1 VIILDRALQDLERRG
16 QPIRVAMVGAGY
28 MGRGLALQMA
38 RYTHGMQLVAI
49 ANRTVSE
56 AQRAYR
62 EAGIETVQHVD
73 SRAALEAAVAR
84 GECSVTDDALL
95 VCQADGIDAIIEVTG
110 EIEFGSHVVM
120 TAIEHGKH
128 VVLMNAEL
136 DATLGPILKVHAD
149 RSGVVITNADG
160 DQPGV
165 IMNLF
170 RYVEGIGCRPVLA
183 GNMKGLQDAY
193 RTPETQKRFAEKYG
207 QKAHMVT
214 SFADG
219 SKISMEM
226 AVVANATGFRVAQ
239 RGMLGPAC
247 EHVNDAVDKF
257 PHERLLE
264 GGIVD
269 YVLGAQPGGG
279 VFVIGY
285 NEDPIQQG
293 YLNYYKMGEGPFYVF
308 YVPYHLCHFEAPM
321 SVARAVLYGD
331 ATTEPLG
338 APVVD
343 VITAAKRDMKAG
355 EMLDGIGR
363 FTSYGLAENSEICRA
378 QNLLPLGLSEGCR
391 LKRDVGRD
399 EVLTYADVELPEGR
413 LCDQLR
419 ESQNAHFDQ
428 GATVP
433 AESER
438 LTEV

>member
-1 VIILDRALQDLERRG
+1 VIILDKALADLERRNK
-16 QPIRVAMVGAGY
+16 PIRVAMVGAGY
-28 MGRGLALQMA
+28 MGRGLAVQIA
-38 RYTHGMQLVAI
+38 RYTRGMELVAI
-49 ANRTVSE
+49 ANRTVCE
-56 AQRAYR
+56 AGRAYR
-62 EAGIETVQHVD
+62 EAGVEAVSHVD
-73 SRAALEAAVAR
+73 SRPALEQAIAS
-84 GECSVTDDALL
+84 GKCSITDDAQL
-95 VCQADGIDAIIEVTG
+95 VCQADGVDAVIEVTG
-110 EIEFGSHVVM
+110 EIEFGAHVVM

-128 VVLMNAEL
+128 VMLMNAEL
-136 DATLGPILKVHAD
+136 DATLGPILKVYAD
-149 RSGVVITNADG
+149 KAGVVITNADG

-193 RTPETQKRFAEKYG
+193 RTPETQKGFAQKYG

-239 RGMLGPAC
+239 RGMLGPSC
-247 EHVNDAVDKF
+247 SHVNEAVDKF
-257 PHERLLE
+257 PTERLLE

-285 NEDPIQQG
+285 NEDKIQQG

-331 ATTEPLG
+331 ATTAPLG
-338 APVVD
+338 GAVVE
-343 VITAAKRDMKAG
+343 VVTAAKKDMKAG
-355 EMLDGIGR
+355 ELLDGIGK
-363 FTSYGLAENSEICRA
+363 FTSYGLAENADVCRE
-378 QNLLPLGLSEGCR
+378 QNLLPMGLSEGCR

-399 EVLTYADVELPEGR
+399 EVLSYADIELPAGR
-413 LCDQLR
+413 LADRLR
-419 ESQNAHFDQ
+419 QEQEAYF
-428 GATVP
+428 A
-433 AESER
+433 
-438 LTEV
+438 

>member
-1 VIILDRALQDLERRG
+1 VIILDKALADLERRNK
-16 QPIRVAMVGAGY
+16 PIRVAMVGAGY
-28 MGRGLALQMA
+28 MGRGLALQIA
-38 RYTHGMQLVAI
+38 RYTRGMELVAI
-49 ANRTVSE
+49 ANRTVCE
-56 AQRAYR
+56 AGRAYR
-62 EAGIETVQHVD
+62 EAGVEAVSHVD
-73 SRAALEAAVAR
+73 SRPALEQAIAS
-84 GECSVTDDALL
+84 GKCSITDDAQL
-95 VCQADGIDAIIEVTG
+95 VCQADGVDAVIEVTG
-110 EIEFGSHVVM
+110 EIEFGAHVVM

-128 VVLMNAEL
+128 VMLMNAEL
-136 DATLGPILKVHAD
+136 DATLGPILKVYAD
-149 RSGVVITNADG
+149 KAGVVITNADG

-193 RTPETQKRFAEKYG
+193 RTPETQKGFAEKYG

-247 EHVNDAVDKF
+247 SHVNEAVDKF
-257 PHERLLE
+257 PTERLLE

-285 NEDPIQQG
+285 NEDKIQQG

-331 ATTEPLG
+331 ATTAPLG
-338 APVVD
+338 GAVVE
-343 VITAAKRDMKAG
+343 VVTAAKKDMKAG
-355 EMLDGIGR
+355 ELLDGIGK
-363 FTSYGLAENSEICRA
+363 FTSYGLAENADVCRE
-378 QNLLPLGLSEGCR
+378 QNLLPMGLSEGCR

-399 EVLTYADVELPEGR
+399 EVLSYADIELPAGR
-413 LCDQLR
+413 LADRLR
-419 ESQNAHFDQ
+419 QEQEAYF
-428 GATVP
+428 A
-433 AESER
+433 
-438 LTEV
+438 

>member
-1 VIILDRALQDLERRG
+1 MIILDKALEQLEEKNT
-16 QPIRVAMVGAGY
+16 PIRVAMIGAGY
-28 MGRGLALQMA
+28 MGRGLALQIQ
-38 RYTHGMQLVAI
+38 RYTRGMHLVAI
-49 ANRTVSE
+49 ANRTISGAE
-56 AQRAYR
+56 KAYR
-62 EAGIETVQHVD
+62 QAGVESVQVVD
-73 SRAALEAAVAR
+73 NPLALEDAIKNNQCA
-84 GECSVTDDALL
+84 VTDDAQM
-95 VCQADGIDAIIEVTG
+95 VCQAEGVDVIIEVTG
-110 EIEFGSHVVM
+110 EIEFGARVVM

-136 DATLGPILKVHAD
+136 DATLGPILKVYAD
-149 RSGVVITNADG
+149 KAGVVITNADG

-170 RYVEGIGCRPVLA
+170 RYVDGIGCRPVLA

-193 RTPETQKRFAEKYG
+193 RTPETQRGFAEKYG

-226 AVVANATGFRVAQ
+226 AVVANATGFNVAQ

-247 EHVNDAVDKF
+247 EHVTDAVNLF
-257 PHERLLE
+257 PKERMLE

-285 NEDPIQQG
+285 SEDKIQQG

-331 ATTEPLG
+331 PTTAPSG
-338 APVVD
+338 SPVVD
-343 VITAAKRDMKAG
+343 VLTAAKKDMHTG
-355 EMLDGIGR
+355 ELLDGIGH
-363 FTSYGLAENSEICRA
+363 FTSYGLAENAGICQRDR
-378 QNLLPLGLSEGCR
+378 LLPLGLSEGCR
-391 LKRDVGRD
+391 LKRNVSKDD
-399 EVLTYADVELPEGR
+399 VLTYDDVELPDGR
-413 LCDQLR
+413 LSDKLR
-419 ESQNAHFDQ
+419 IEQNEYF
-428 GATVP
+428 G
-433 AESER
+433 S
-438 LTEV
+438 

>member
-1 VIILDRALQDLERRG
+1 VIILDKALADLERRNK
-16 QPIRVAMVGAGY
+16 PIRVAMVGAGY
-28 MGRGLALQMA
+28 MGRGLAVQIA
-38 RYTHGMQLVAI
+38 RYTRGMELVAI

-56 AQRAYR
+56 AERAYR
-62 EAGIETVQHVD
+62 EAGVDSVSHVD
-73 SRAALEAAVAR
+73 SRPALEQAITS
-84 GECSVTDDALL
+84 GKCSITDDAQL
-95 VCQADGIDAIIEVTG
+95 VCQADGVDAIIEVTG
-110 EIEFGSHVVM
+110 EIEFGARVVM

-128 VVLMNAEL
+128 VMLMNAEL
-136 DATLGPILKVHAD
+136 DATLGPILKVYAD
-149 RSGVVITNADG
+149 KAGVVITNADG

-193 RTPETQKRFAEKYG
+193 RTPETQKGFAEKYG

-239 RGMLGPAC
+239 RGMLGPSC
-247 EHVNDAVDKF
+247 SHVNEAVDKF
-257 PHERLLE
+257 PTERLLE

-285 NEDPIQQG
+285 NEDKIQQG

-331 ATTEPLG
+331 ATTAPLG
-338 APVVD
+338 GPVVE
-343 VITAAKRDMKAG
+343 VVTAAKKDMKAG
-355 EMLDGIGR
+355 ELLDGIGK
-363 FTSYGLAENSEICRA
+363 FTSYGLAENADVCRE
-378 QNLLPLGLSEGCR
+378 QNLLPMGLSEGCR
-391 LKRDVGRD
+391 LKRDVSRD
-399 EVLTYADVELPEGR
+399 EVLRYADIELPAGR
-413 LCDQLR
+413 LADRLR
-419 ESQNAHFDQ
+419 QEQEEYFA
-428 GATVP
+428 
-433 AESER
+433 
-438 LTEV
+438 

>member
-1 VIILDRALQDLERRG
+1 MIILDKALADLERRNK
-16 QPIRVAMVGAGY
+16 PIRVAMVGAGY
-28 MGRGLALQMA
+28 MGRGLAVQIA
-38 RYTHGMQLVAI
+38 RYTRGMQLVAI

-56 AQRAYR
+56 AERAYR
-62 EAGIETVQHVD
+62 EAGVDSVSHVD
-73 SRAALEAAVAR
+73 SRPALEQAIAS
-84 GECSVTDDALL
+84 GKCSVTDDAQL
-95 VCQADGIDAIIEVTG
+95 VCQADGVDAVIEVTG
-110 EIEFGSHVVM
+110 EIEFGAHVVM

-128 VVLMNAEL
+128 VMLMNAEL
-136 DATLGPILKVHAD
+136 DATLGPILKVYAD
-149 RSGVVITNADG
+149 KAGVVITNADG

-193 RTPETQKRFAEKYG
+193 RTPETQKGFAQKYG

-239 RGMLGPAC
+239 RGMLGPSC
-247 EHVNDAVDKF
+247 SHVNEAVDKF
-257 PHERLLE
+257 PTERLLE

-285 NEDPIQQG
+285 NEDKIQQG

-331 ATTEPLG
+331 ATTAPLG
-338 APVVD
+338 GPVVE
-343 VITAAKRDMKAG
+343 VVTAAKKDMKAG
-355 EMLDGIGR
+355 ELLDGIGK
-363 FTSYGLAENSEICRA
+363 FTSYGLAENSDVCRE
-378 QNLLPLGLSEGCR
+378 QNLLPMGLSEGCR
-391 LKRDVGRD
+391 LKRDVSRD
-399 EVLTYADVELPEGR
+399 EVLRYADIELPAGR
-413 LCDQLR
+413 LADRLR
-419 ESQNAHFDQ
+419 QEQEEYFA
-428 GATVP
+428 
-433 AESER
+433 
-438 LTEV
+438 

>member
-1 VIILDRALQDLERRG
+1 MIILDKALADLERRNK
-16 QPIRVAMVGAGY
+16 PIRVAMVGAGY
-28 MGRGLALQMA
+28 MGRGLAVQIA
-38 RYTHGMQLVAI
+38 RYTRGMQLVAI

-56 AQRAYR
+56 AERAYR
-62 EAGIETVQHVD
+62 EAGVDSVSHVD
-73 SRAALEAAVAR
+73 SRPALEQAIAS
-84 GECSVTDDALL
+84 GKCSVTDDAQL
-95 VCQADGIDAIIEVTG
+95 VCQADGVDAVIEVTG
-110 EIEFGSHVVM
+110 EIEFGAHVVM

-128 VVLMNAEL
+128 VMLMNAEL
-136 DATLGPILKVHAD
+136 DATLGPILKVYAD
-149 RSGVVITNADG
+149 KAGVVITNADG

-193 RTPETQKRFAEKYG
+193 RTPETQKGFAEKYG

-239 RGMLGPAC
+239 RGMLGPSC
-247 EHVNDAVDKF
+247 SHVNEAVDKF
-257 PHERLLE
+257 PTERLLE

-285 NEDPIQQG
+285 NEDKIQQG

-331 ATTEPLG
+331 ATTAPLG
-338 APVVD
+338 GPVVE
-343 VITAAKRDMKAG
+343 VVTAAKKDMKAG
-355 EMLDGIGR
+355 ELLDGIGK
-363 FTSYGLAENSEICRA
+363 FTSYGLAENSDVCRE
-378 QNLLPLGLSEGCR
+378 QNLLPMGLSEGCR
-391 LKRDVGRD
+391 LKRDVSRD
-399 EVLTYADVELPEGR
+399 EVLRYADIELPAGR
-413 LCDQLR
+413 LADRLR
-419 ESQNAHFDQ
+419 QEQEEYFA
-428 GATVP
+428 
-433 AESER
+433 
-438 LTEV
+438 